1 MNIYWKS
8 DGGKWTFRNSIDG
21 ESLSR
26 RVEVDNSGQIWCQHI
41 HGGLRKITLDDS
53 MTRIEEM
60 VEFNELGGV
69 KDRLFPL
76 FKVNGAICSYNGEEF
91 FIYEQM
97 QEKFVPSELM
107 NSSLSGLKGV
117 HDVIP
122 ADGWNIGSSGTT
134 RLC

>member
-1 MNIYWKS
+1 MNIYRKS

-69 KDRLFPL
+69 KDRLFH
-76 FKVNGAICSYNGEEF
+76 CSRSMVQSVHITERSSSS
-91 FIYEQM
+91 M
-97 QEKFVPSELM
+97 SRCRKS
-107 NSSLSGLKGV
+107 SSLQ
-117 HDVIP
+117 
-122 ADGWNIGSSGTT
+122 SS
-134 RLC
+134 